1 VTKPVAI
8 SSITYS
14 GTTAT
19 ADTSPFQHGLSGTP
33 WVVVSG
39 ALENSVVSTK
49 YNGSFQ
55 VTNVVSATQFQYT
68 MPGTPTAL
76 PTGDMFISRP

>member
-1 VTKPVAI
+1 
-8 SSITYS
+8 
-14 GTTAT
+14 
-19 ADTSPFQHGLSGTP
+19 
-33 WVVVSG
+33 VVVSG